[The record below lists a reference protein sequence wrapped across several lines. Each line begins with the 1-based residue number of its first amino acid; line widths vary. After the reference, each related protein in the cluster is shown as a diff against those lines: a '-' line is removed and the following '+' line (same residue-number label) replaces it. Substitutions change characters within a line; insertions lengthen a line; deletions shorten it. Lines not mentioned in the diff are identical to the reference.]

1 MGLVHFEKPIKIMLN
16 RQLLFAPLMSIEN
29 FVKLWHVVSFPSLF
43 RRFRPKVICTSHV
56 QGRRKREEEGQ
67 RGNWPLPYSMVCS
80 IGNQN
85 LLIQKVLNY
94 YLLPPRFLDF
104 PTALRYACP
113 GGHEATPGSEKQKSI
128 CFT

>member
-56 QGRRKREEEGQ
+56 QGRRNREGEGQ
-67 RGNWPLPYSMVCS
+67 GGSW
-80 IGNQN
+80 
-85 LLIQKVLNY
+85 
-94 YLLPPRFLDF
+94 LLPTILWM
-104 PTALRYACP
+104 
-113 GGHEATPGSEKQKSI
+113 
-128 CFT
+128 